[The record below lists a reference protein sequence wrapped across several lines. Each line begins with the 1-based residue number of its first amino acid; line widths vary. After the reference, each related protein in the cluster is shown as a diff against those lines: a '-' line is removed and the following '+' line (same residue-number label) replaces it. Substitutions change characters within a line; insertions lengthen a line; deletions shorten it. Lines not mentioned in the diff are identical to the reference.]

1 MTKIRIIAMLATLLL
16 AAGLIAA
23 CGGDDKADY
32 GQEVEDVLK
41 PLGEELQ
48 SLGTELSAA
57 SDEQGLIDGLSA
69 AEAEIDN
76 ATSALESI
84 DVPSDV
90 EQVNQ
95 DLIAA
100 ISGFGDELAKVRTA
114 AEQGDTG
121 PVADARN
128 RLAADCQ
135 RLPGGAVSGSGR
147 REGGRRTDRQL
158 GWLAEPVRDLP
169 ANQRGANERQ
179 RQPCPDHR
187 PGGA

>member
-114 AEQGDTG
+114 AEQGDTAQLQTLATAL
-121 PVADARN
+121 PQIATDFQAELSRVQDAAKEAGVPIDN
-128 RLAADCQ
+128 SD
-135 RLPGGAVSGSGR
+135 G
-147 REGGRRTDRQL
+147 
-158 GWLAEPVRDLP
+158 
-169 ANQRGANERQ
+169 
-179 RQPCPDHR
+179 
-187 PGGA
+187 